1 LPRPPEKLS
10 MIRIFSRQS
19 VLGRLEIAMAIL
31 ALAATVSFVNLVVFA
46 ENSTGKASAIN
57 IAGSLRMQSYATALA
72 LADTSTAAADRQRAV
87 SQAVL
92 EFDRRLNHPSIVA
105 AISANPRNP
114 LKSLFTNLSDEWNQ
128 QLRPLVLQVAGQ
140 DKASPAALT
149 RIHSFVGRVDEFVKH
164 LDEALESQ
172 ITTLKLIQGGMLFLM
187 LITIFVA
194 IFMLHEQL
202 NATLSNMLRF
212 AREVRK
218 GDFTVRAPVSG
229 GGEFAELSEAF
240 NYMAEDLSR
249 MYGTLEAQVQQKT
262 AELERSNRAL
272 SLLYESARL
281 LSSKTLTPQR
291 MQQVLQ
297 RIEAEIG
304 LPTVVI
310 CAFNPNRTRGYPIA
324 VNAPQRLHPENTP
337 TDCAECQASTET
349 RLRPDP
355 AHPGGQILNVPL
367 VDAGHYFGTMPVL
380 VPQGAQVDAWKIEL
394 LEAIGRQIGAALASM
409 EHNQQEHRVALLE
422 ERSVIARELHDSLA
436 QSLSYL
442 KIQVTRLARLLDAQA
457 PQQQTLGVVDE
468 LRTGLNNAYRQL
480 RELLT
485 TFRLRFDGKG
495 LEQAL
500 SDVVEEFRQR
510 GLPGIEINNTLAGI
524 ELSANEQLHVLQ
536 IIREAL
542 TNIEHHAQTQQAWV
556 TLARADASTLCISI
570 EDHGAGYKQGRT
582 QMHHY
587 GISIMRD
594 RAESLGG
601 SLTVSALPVG
611 TRVELRF
618 QPKMILQDSSAA
630 ELLSTMGE
638 TV

>member
-1 LPRPPEKLS
+1 

-31 ALAATVSFVNLVVFA
+31 AFAATVSFVNLVVFA

-72 LADTSTAAADRQRAV
+72 LADTSAAPAARLQAV
-87 SQAVL
+87 SQAVR

-114 LKSLFTNLSDEWNQ
+114 LKSLFANLSGEWNQ

-140 DKASPAALT
+140 DKAAPEALA

-218 GDFTVRAPVSG
+218 GDFSVRAPVGG

-249 MYGTLEAQVQQKT
+249 MYGTLEAQVKQKT

-272 SLLYESARL
+272 SLLYETARL
-281 LSSKTLTPQR
+281 LSSKTLTSQR
-291 MQQVLQ
+291 LQQVLQ

-310 CAFNPNRTRGYPIA
+310 CAFNPNRTHGYPIA
-324 VNAPQRLHPENTP
+324 VNAPQRFHPENSP

-355 AHPGGQILNVPL
+355 AHPGSQILNVPL

-380 VPQGAQVDAWKIEL
+380 VPQGTQVDAWKIEL

-457 PQQQTLGVVDE
+457 PQQTHGVVDE

-495 LEQAL
+495 LDQAL

-542 TNIEHHAQTQQAWV
+542 SNVEHHAQTPQAWV
-556 TLARADASTLCISI
+556 TLARADVSTLCITI
-570 EDHGAGYKQGRT
+570 EDHGAGLKPGGAGL
-582 QMHHY
+582 HHY

-601 SLTVSALPVG
+601 CLSVSALPVG

-630 ELLSTMGE
+630 ELLTTMGG
-638 TV
+638 T

>member
-1 LPRPPEKLS
+1 
-10 MIRIFSRQS
+10 MIRIFSGQS

-31 ALAATVSFVNLVVFA
+31 AVAATVSFVNLVIFA

-57 IAGSLRMQSYATALA
+57 IAGSLRMQSYAIALTLSDTAR
-72 LADTSTAAADRQRAV
+72 SEPERQQSVREAV
-87 SQAVL
+87 Q

-105 AISANPRNP
+105 AVSANRRN
-114 LKSLFTNLSDEWNQ
+114 SLTGLFAHLSSEWNLK
-128 QLRPLVLQVAGQ
+128 LRPLIEQVALQ
-140 DKASPAALT
+140 PNASAEALP
-149 RIHSFVGRVDEFVKH
+149 RIRVFVGEVDDFVAR

-202 NATLSNMLRF
+202 NATMSNLLRF

-218 GDFTVRAPVSG
+218 GDFAVRAPVGG
-229 GGEFAELSEAF
+229 GGEFAELSSAF

-249 MYGTLEAQVQQKT
+249 MYGTLEAQVAQKT

-272 SLLYESARL
+272 SLLYETARL
-281 LSSKTLTPQR
+281 LSTSTLTPQR
-291 MQQVLQ
+291 LQQVLQ
-297 RIEAEIG
+297 RIEGDIG

-310 CAFNPNRTRGYPIA
+310 CAFNPNQVCGYPIA
-324 VNAPQRLHPENTP
+324 VNAPERFHAGGSMAA
-337 TDCAECQASTET
+337 DCAACHASTET
-349 RLRPDP
+349 QLRPDP
-355 AHPGGQILNVPL
+355 AHPGGRVLNVPL
-367 VDAGHYFGTMPVL
+367 VDAGHYFGTMPVM
-380 VPQGAQVDAWKIEL
+380 VPQEVAIEPWQIEL
-394 LEAIGRQIGAALASM
+394 LEAIGRQIGSALASM
-409 EHNQQEHRVALLE
+409 EHNQQERRVALLE

-442 KIQVTRLARLLDAQA
+442 KIQVARLTRLLDEEKPEQA
-457 PQQQTLGVVDE
+457 RGVVTE

-495 LEQAL
+495 LDQAL
-500 SDVVEEFRQR
+500 RDVVEEFRQR
-510 GLPGIEINNTLAGI
+510 GLPGIEVSNSLAGI

-542 TNIEHHAQTQQAWV
+542 SNVEHHAHTQQARV
-556 TLARADASTLCISI
+556 TLERVDARSVRISI
-570 EDHGAGYKQGRT
+570 EDNGAGLTGSGPEL
-582 QMHHY
+582 HHY

-601 SLTVSALPVG
+601 TLTVAPAAQSG

-630 ELLSTMGE
+630 ALLTTMTG
-638 TV
+638 TP

>member
-1 LPRPPEKLS
+1 

-114 LKSLFTNLSDEWNQ
+114 LKNLFTNLSDEWNQ

-140 DKASPAALT
+140 DKASPAALA

-272 SLLYESARL
+272 SLLYETARL

-367 VDAGHYFGTMPVL
+367 LDAGHYFGTMPVL
-380 VPQGAQVDAWKIEL
+380 VPQGKEIDSWKIEL

-457 PQQQTLGVVDE
+457 PQQQTQGVVDE

-556 TLARADASTLCISI
+556 TLARFDASTLCISI
-570 EDHGAGYKQGRT
+570 EDHGAGYKQGRI

-601 SLTVSALPVG
+601 SLTVSALPLG

>member
-1 LPRPPEKLS
+1 
-10 MIRIFSRQS
+10 MIRILSRQS

-57 IAGSLRMQSYATALA
+57 IAGSLRMQSYAIALA
-72 LADTSTAAADRQRAV
+72 LADPGTSEADRQ
-87 SQAVL
+87 QAVQEAVQ
-92 EFDRRLNHPSIVA
+92 EFDRRLNHPGIVA
-105 AISANPRNP
+105 AMSANPRDP
-114 LKSLFTNLSDEWNQ
+114 LTSLFGKLSSEWNL
-128 QLRPLVLQVAGQ
+128 QLRPLVLQVAQ
-140 DKASPAALT
+140 QANASPDALP
-149 RIHSFVGRVDEFVKH
+149 RIHNFVDQVDEFVAQ

-202 NATLSNMLRF
+202 NAMLSNLLRF
-212 AREVRK
+212 AREVRN
-218 GDFTVRAPVSG
+218 GDFSVRAPAGG
-229 GGEFAELSEAF
+229 GGEFAELSAAF
-240 NYMAEDLSR
+240 NFMAEDLSR
-249 MYGTLEAQVQQKT
+249 MYGTLEAQVAQKT

-272 SLLYESARL
+272 SLLYETARL

-291 MQQVLQ
+291 LQQVLQ
-297 RIEAEIG
+297 RIEAETG
-304 LPTVVI
+304 LPAVVI
-310 CAFNPNRTRGYPIA
+310 CAFSPNRIHGYPIA
-324 VNAPQRLHPENTP
+324 VNAPQRLHPDASTP
-337 TDCAECQASTET
+337 ADCAACHASIET

-367 VDAGHYFGTMPVL
+367 ADAGHYFGTMPVM
-380 VPQGAQVDAWKIEL
+380 VPQGVSIEPWQIEL
-394 LEAIGRQIGAALASM
+394 LEAIGRQIGAALASQ

-422 ERSVIARELHDSLA
+422 ERAVIARELHDSLA

-442 KIQVTRLARLLDAQA
+442 KIQVARLARLLDAQA
-457 PQQQTLGVVDE
+457 PQQAHDVVGE

-495 LEQAL
+495 LDQAL
-500 SDVVEEFRQR
+500 RDVVEEFRQR
-510 GLPGIEINNTLAGI
+510 GLPGIEISNSLAGI

-542 TNIEHHAQTQQAWV
+542 SNVEHHGHTQQAWV
-556 TLARADASTLCISI
+556 SLARADASSLRISI
-570 EDHGAGYKQGRT
+570 EDHGAGLKTSGAEL
-582 QMHHY
+582 HHY

-601 SLTVSALPVG
+601 SLTMTALPQAG

-630 ELLSTMGE
+630 ALLTTMSE
-638 TV
+638 TP